1 MATDLSNL
9 PASREVRHK
18 YDPFHLSRRA
28 AVPASPQPL
37 ALMPPGP
44 FPGGGPKRP
53 FGPRRPYIP
62 PTPQLRKNERI
73 RVLEVRVIGH
83 DGKQIG
89 VIPTREA
96 LRLAQ
101 LQGLDLVEVSAAAR
115 PPVCKIVDYG
125 KYMYEMGKKQK
136 DHKTHAS
143 KFKEVKFRP
152 RIEQHDYFTK
162 LRHVEEFLFHG
173 DKVKLTLFFKGRE
186 MEHKELGFET
196 MKRAIADLV
205 HIGTPDQPPRMFG
218 RNITTTLSPLPPN
231 KRKWK
236 YSLREGNVEPEGDH
250 GSALGPE
257 HGPAQPSA
265 TTKLPPKPVASAS
278 VVASVNSASGAVA
291 PASGSPPT
299 GV

>member
-1 MATDLSNL
+1 
-9 PASREVRHK
+9 
-18 YDPFHLSRRA
+18 
-28 AVPASPQPL
+28 
-37 ALMPPGP
+37 
-44 FPGGGPKRP
+44 
-53 FGPRRPYIP
+53 
-62 PTPQLRKNERI
+62 LRKNERI

-89 VIPTREA
+89 VLPTREA

-101 LQGLDLVEVSAAAR
+101 VQGLDLIEVSAAAR
-115 PPVCKIVDYG
+115 PPVCKIADYG

-136 DHKTHAS
+136 DHKTHTS

-152 RIEQHDYFTK
+152 RIETHDYFTK
-162 LRHVEEFLFHG
+162 LRHVEEFLYHG

-196 MKRAIADLV
+196 MKRAINDLV

-236 YSLREGNVEPEGDH
+236 YSLREGNAEPGEGHEHGGSQVEDDDDEDDSDVPESQQPKPR
-250 GSALGPE
+250 GSA
-257 HGPAQPSA
+257 
-265 TTKLPPKPVASAS
+265 PVAENTPAAPQPPIS
-278 VVASVNSASGAVA
+278 NDPPSGV
-291 PASGSPPT
+291 
-299 GV
+299 

>member
-1 MATDLSNL
+1 
-9 PASREVRHK
+9 
-18 YDPFHLSRRA
+18 
-28 AVPASPQPL
+28 
-37 ALMPPGP
+37 MPPGP

-53 FGPRRPYIP
+53 FGSRRPYIP

-89 VIPTREA
+89 VLPTREA

-101 LQGLDLVEVSAAAR
+101 VQGLDLIEVSAAAR
-115 PPVCKIVDYG
+115 PPVCKIADYG

-152 RIEQHDYFTK
+152 RIEQHDYMTK
-162 LRHVEEFLFHG
+162 LRHVEEFLYHG

-186 MEHKELGFET
+186 MEHKDLGFET
-196 MKRAIADLV
+196 MKRAINDLI

-236 YSLREGNVEPEGDH
+236 YSLREGNAEPGQGHEH
-250 GSALGPE
+250 GSSHDDSEDDGSDVPDSQRLKPKVSAAAPLPVAANAV
-257 HGPAQPSA
+257 AQ
-265 TTKLPPKPVASAS
+265 PPKPPVSLD
-278 VVASVNSASGAVA
+278 
-291 PASGSPPT
+291 SPP
-299 GV
+299 GA